1 MKKFLNDPEDCVAES
16 VAGLVSA
23 YPKLLA
29 LNEAPLYVRRKQN
42 KRQGVAVISGGGSGH
57 EPLDTGFVGRGML
70 DAACPGRVFT
80 APTPDQIVSAARR
93 VGREQGVLLVV
104 KNYAGDINSFQLA
117 RDMLDIPSEQVLVN
131 DDVASTYAEHS
142 AGRRGVAGTIV
153 VQKIAGAAAQSG
165 ASLSECKRIGDKA
178 NQSTATFGVALSS
191 CHVPGAAATFEIGPA
206 EMEVGVGLH
215 GEPGQV
221 RSVVASAD
229 QVVAMMLKPVV
240 ADLQLKAGQGVLMI
254 TNGLGGTPLSELHLL
269 HHAANKQLAALG
281 IEVHRTLVG
290 NYATSLETAG
300 ASITL
305 TVLDDELLQWWD
317 APVHTA
323 AIRW

>member
-23 YPKLLA
+23 HSNLLA
-29 LNEAPLYVRRKQN
+29 MNEAPLFVRRKQT
-42 KRQGVAVISGGGSGH
+42 KRHGVAVISGGGSGH

-70 DAACPGRVFT
+70 DAACPGRIFT
-80 APTPDQIVSAARR
+80 APTPDQIVAAARR
-93 VGREQGVLLVV
+93 VGNEQGVLLVV
-104 KNYAGDINSFQLA
+104 KNYAGDVNSFQLA

-131 DDVASTYAEHS
+131 DDVASSYAEHS

-153 VQKIAGAAAQSG
+153 VQKIVGAAAQSG
-165 ASLSECKRIGDKA
+165 ASLPECKRLGDKA
-178 NQSTATFGVALSS
+178 NQATATFGVALTS
-191 CHVPGAAATFEIGPA
+191 CQVPGAAATFDIGPA

-215 GEPGQV
+215 GEPGQQ
-221 RSVVASAD
+221 RSLMASAD
-229 QVVAMMLKPVV
+229 QVVSMMLKPVV
-240 ADLQLKAGQGVLMI
+240 QDLQLAAGQRVLLI
-254 TNGLGGTPLSELHLL
+254 TNGLGGTPLGELHLL
-269 HHAANKQLAALG
+269 HHAARQQLAALG
-281 IEVHRTLVG
+281 IQVMRTLVG

-305 TVLDDELLQWWD
+305 TALDDELLNGWD

-323 AIRW
+323 ALRW